1 MRREL
6 KDKLDYYY
14 FWQRAKFIVVV
25 LLLVIFLI
33 FGFLITVPL
42 STKVAGGYVRSEAWP
57 SASSVLRLIP
67 VVSSVR
73 RPSKKNSDVDYLCSV
88 ELNSG
93 DFVIAYCDENEVW
106 GDSAPQ
112 VEIVYVE
119 RVFDFLSAY
128 YVSNASF
135 DPR

>member
-6 KDKLDYYY
+6 QDKLDDYY
-14 FWQRAKFIVVV
+14 FWQRAKLIVIALV
-25 LLLVIFLI
+25 LIMFLI
-33 FGFLITVPL
+33 FCFLITVPL
-42 STKVAGGYVRSEAWP
+42 STKVVGGYVRSEAWP
-57 SASSVLRLIP
+57 SASSVLTWIS

-73 RPSKKNSDVDYLCSV
+73 RPSKKDSDLDYLCRV

-112 VEIVYVE
+112 VEIIYVE

>member
-6 KDKLDYYY
+6 RDQLDDYY
-14 FWQRAKFIVVV
+14 FWQRAKLIIIVLVLVV
-25 LLLVIFLI
+25 FLI
-33 FGFLITVPL
+33 FCFLMTVPL
-42 STKVAGGYVRSEAWP
+42 STKVVGGYVRSEAWP
-57 SASSVLRLIP
+57 SASSFLKLVS

-73 RPSKKNSDVDYLCSV
+73 RSPKKESDLAYRCHV

-93 DFVIAYCDENEVW
+93 DFVIAYCDEDEVW

-135 DPR
+135 DTR